1 MPKSVLDIVEHENDF
16 DKAPELKKPQVR
28 MYSGN
33 SNMIGCLDI
42 AIICLSPRGSPE
54 GLSRVG
60 RLVAGL
66 GNYLVLCFF
75 GTSPAVSRDKSLFY
89 LYLHFPMPFIAKIQF
104 TSLQAFLLTQYTHIL
119 FSAFLPSSLSYQGGS
134 YLSPFLFHL

>member
-75 GTSPAVSRDKSLFY
+75 GTSPAVISGQESVLLVPSFSY
-89 LYLHFPMPFIAKIQF
+89 
-104 TSLQAFLLTQYTHIL
+104 AFHC
-119 FSAFLPSSLSYQGGS
+119 
-134 YLSPFLFHL
+134 